1 MNADRLSR
9 KWRAWVAKFDG
20 LTLRERMLSLA
31 MALAVGWTGVDTLL
45 LEPVL
50 QRKATAQQN
59 LNTAKAQETAL
70 QAQLAALSA
79 QLPADPNA
87 ALRDKAVQ
95 LRARIAEADAALHD
109 FGQGLVA
116 PAEMPDLLE
125 KLLAETCPES
135 CRRAAGPRLEG
146 FRKLP
151 AADVLSPVLSR
162 VEGLN
167 APPKDN
173 GAKPPPAG
181 AESAPPAPE
190 GQALRQ
196 DSGQVYRHGV
206 ELTLT
211 GSYSDLL
218 AYLDAVEKMPWKVL
232 WGEVRLETD
241 RHPRL
246 RMRLTLYTLSLERE
260 WLTL

>member
-1 MNADRLSR
+1 MNADQLSR
-9 KWRAWVAKFDG
+9 KWRAWAAKFDG

-31 MALAVGWTGVDTLL
+31 MALAVGWTGVDSLL

-87 ALRDKAVQ
+87 ALRDKAAQ

-125 KLLAETCPES
+125 KLLAET
-135 CRRAAGPRLEG
+135 AGPRLEA

-151 AADVLSPVLSR
+151 VADVLS
-162 VEGLN
+162 LN
-167 APPKDN
+167 APPKDST
-173 GAKPPPAG
+173 AKPPAAG

-211 GSYSDLL
+211 GSYADLL

-241 RHPRL
+241 QHPRL